1 MYSVYR
7 QKWKKR
13 REKKNDTHA
22 HTSISTPQSGVH
34 MRSSTAR
41 NSTQQRIKRTE
52 KQTERER
59 ERDRQRK
66 KKIRRNN
73 NTSTILRD
81 DWWISRMLYSLWVII
96 YGTYILKNISV
107 LCYDVTSKKCSI
119 EIFVGLY
126 VYTGWLIHKNEW
138 KKTSNTN
145 KSSMCFVWCFCCCCF
160 CSYYCCCPLLLVLFY
175 IYFFSVYF
183 QLSCKFSFSFLVK
196 NSICFFFVHLLSHS
210 VHFAYVSLRVVR
222 IKQFFFYSL
231 YVSSSFP
238 VSQSLFFS
246 LSF

>member
-1 MYSVYR
+1 MCLWRFYVHFTFYR
-7 QKWKKR
+7 GIII
-13 REKKNDTHA
+13 
-22 HTSISTPQSGVH
+22 SI
-34 MRSSTAR
+34 
-41 NSTQQRIKRTE
+41 IKFVGLGR
-52 KQTERER
+52 ERER
-59 ERDRQRK
+59 ERNRQRK

-175 IYFFSVYF
+175 IFFFSVYF

-196 NSICFFFVHLLSHS
+196 NSICFFFR
-210 VHFAYVSLRVVR
+210 SLA
-222 IKQFFFYSL
+222 
-231 YVSSSFP
+231 
-238 VSQSLFFS
+238 FS
-246 LSF
+246 LCSFCVCIIAGRSH

>member
-1 MYSVYR
+1 MNRKTNRERGR
-7 QKWKKR
+7 Q
-13 REKKNDTHA
+13 REKQAK
-22 HTSISTPQSGVH
+22 
-34 MRSSTAR
+34 
-41 NSTQQRIKRTE
+41 KE
-52 KQTERER
+52 
-59 ERDRQRK
+59 

-145 KSSMCFVWCFCCCCF
+145 KSSMCFIWCFCCCCV
-160 CSYYCCCPLLLVLFY
+160 SVAITVVARCCWFY
-175 IYFFSVYF
+175 FIYFFP
-183 QLSCKFSFSFLVK
+183 CIFSSLASFRFLFLLK
-196 NSICFFFVHLLSHS
+196 IQFAFFFVHLLSHS

-222 IKQFFFYSL
+222 IKQFSFFYSL
-231 YVSSSFP
+231 YVSSSFL